1 MEESNTKKINLEH
14 VTKVEGHAEVDISIK
29 DGKVERAH
37 VHSVE
42 GARYF
47 EGLIKGRKYDEVTLI
62 TSRICG
68 ICSSGHTICSL
79 KAIENAFGMEA
90 SNQTQLMRELITIG
104 ERIRSHASHIYFFCL
119 PDYLGYSSAIDMARE
134 YSAEVKD
141 AMEIVRVGNELIKLI
156 GGRDMHPFVS
166 VVGGF
171 TKIHSPEEFDKMKDE
186 IIGIIPAIKRTI
198 ELFASIEVPKYKKDD
213 TVFLSLDNHKSFP
226 LHTGDLITNTKKK
239 IKLKDYKKFIEET
252 FHEGST
258 AKFATISGKEYTTG
272 ALARINN
279 SYKRLSVNTKDMIK
293 KLDLKFPSTNL
304 FDQNL
309 AQALEILH
317 WAERAITILE
327 NHKFHSEERQKVV
340 LKEGV
345 KEYRGIAAI
354 EVPRGILFHDY
365 TFDKN
370 GILTNANI
378 ITPTVQNLPDM
389 EVNVRSYLNEV
400 LEKEPQKDKDELVLE
415 IEKMVRA
422 FDPCFSCST
431 HFLKVNWD
439 EK

>member
-1 MEESNTKKINLEH
+1 MGDNLNKINLEH

-29 DGKVERAH
+29 NGKVEKAN

-47 EGLIKGRKYDEVTLI
+47 EGLIRGRKYDEVTLI

-68 ICSSGHTICSL
+68 ICSCGHTVCSI
-79 KAIENAFGMEA
+79 KAIENAF
-90 SNQTQLMRELITIG
+90 SIKVSRQTELLRELITIG

-119 PDYLGYSSAIDMARE
+119 PDYLGYSSAIDMANK
-134 YSAEVKD
+134 YASQIKD
-141 AMEIVRVGNELIKLI
+141 AMDIVRVGNNLIKLI

-166 VVGGF
+166 VPGGF
-171 TKIHSPEEFDKMKDE
+171 TKIHSQEEFINIKEELKN
-186 IIGIIPAIKRTI
+186 IIPAIKRTI
-198 ELFASIEVPKYKKDD
+198 TLFASLNVPKYKKKD
-213 TVFLSLDNHKSFP
+213 TIFLSLDNHRSYP
-226 LHTGDLITNTKKK
+226 LHTGDIITNSK
-239 IKLKDYKKFIEET
+239 IKFKQKDYKNFIKET
-252 FHEGST
+252 FHKGST
-258 AKFATISGKEYTTG
+258 AKFATIQGKEYTTG

-279 SYKRLSVNTKDMIK
+279 SYGKLSKDTKDMIK
-293 KLDLKFPSTNL
+293 RLNLNFPSTNL

-317 WAERAITILE
+317 WTQRGIEILE
-327 NHKFHSEERQKVV
+327 KNNFKSEDKQDIKLQKD
-340 LKEGV
+340 V

-365 TFDKN
+365 TFDEK
-370 GILTNANI
+370 GILINANI

-389 EVNVRSYLNEV
+389 EVNVQNYLNQV
-400 LEKEPQKDKDELVLE
+400 LENEPNKKKKELVLE
-415 IEKMVRA
+415 IEKMIRA

-431 HFLKVNWD
+431 HFLKVNW
-439 EK
+439 KNK